1 MNELQTQLAG
11 AQMPQLGP
19 DHQSFDEHG
28 LQFAWDSTS
37 IKLADECLRKY
48 YYKMVEG
55 WQPRD
60 TGVHLVFG
68 AHFATALEHY
78 YKWVATGDSSETA
91 LAKVILECLIN
102 TWEHEVNEKGERIPG
117 TGKPVEFLHNSKTRE
132 NLIRSCIW
140 YVDQFENESIE
151 VVKLASGK
159 PAVEY
164 SFSLPVDNDIVF
176 TGHIDRLVTYSD
188 EIYAMDQKTTGQTVS
203 SAYFAQYS
211 PDHQMSMYTFAGQM
225 IYGSPVKGVII
236 DVAQIAVG
244 FTRFER
250 GFTFRTS
257 AQLAEWYEDAMYTIE
272 AARSAVREQHFPM
285 RRTSCN
291 NFGGCEF
298 RSVCGRSPDVRPN
311 FLAADFVRGPRWDPL
326 QRR

>member
-1 MNELQTQLAG
+1 MNNIQTQLAD
-11 AQMPQLGP
+11 AQMPQLGSG
-19 DHQSFDEHG
+19 HQSFDEEG

-48 YYKMVEG
+48 YYKLVEG
-55 WQPRD
+55 WQPREY
-60 TGVHLVFG
+60 GVHILFG
-68 AHFATALEHY
+68 GHFALALEHY
-78 YKWVATGDSSETA
+78 YKWIALGDSSNEA
-91 LAKVILECLIN
+91 LHKVVLEVLIN
-102 TWEHEVNEKGERIPG
+102 TWDTEA
-117 TGKPVEFLHNSKTRE
+117 GKPVEFLHNSKTRE
-132 NLIRSCIW
+132 NLVRSIIW
-140 YVDQFENESIE
+140 YVDQFENETIE

-272 AARSAVREQHFPM
+272 AARAAVREQHFPM